1 MRVRLRDVADHA
13 GVSVKTVSNVVNGY
27 AHVAPG
33 TRERVQASIEQ
44 LGYRANLS
52 ARSLRRG
59 RSGVIALA
67 VPALDMPY
75 FAELTRCV
83 VQEAESL
90 GYTVLV
96 DQTDGLRERE
106 LVVATGVRSHLIDG
120 LVLSPVAMDPDELTR
135 IRDETPIVLLGE
147 KLGSGDLD
155 HVAFDNVAAAR
166 TATEHLLGLGRRRV
180 AAIGYQAGDEA
191 RSGVAAVRRAGYEAA
206 LTAAGLPVDPALT
219 RAVHDYGR
227 GSGAAAMAS
236 LLDEAE
242 PPDAVFCFNDQL
254 ALGALR
260 ALATRGVAVPDDVA
274 VVGVDDIE
282 DARYSTPTL
291 STIAPDKPA
300 IAREAVRL
308 LHERLDCPDC
318 APREVSVGFAL
329 VARESTTGVTLSGRP
344 PGRPGPSAPPRRAAA
359 RRRTS

>member
-27 AHVAPG
+27 VHVSPG
-33 TRERVQASIEQ
+33 MRERVQSSIEE

-83 VQEAESL
+83 VQEAEQL

-96 DQTDGLRERE
+96 DQTDGLRVRE
-106 LVVATGVRSHLIDG
+106 EIVATGVRSHLIDG
-120 LVLSPVAMDPDELTR
+120 LILSPVAMGYAELSEVGS
-135 IRDETPIVLLGE
+135 ETPIVLLGE
-147 KLGSGDLD
+147 KIGGADID

-166 TATEHLLGLGRRRV
+166 AATEHLLAQGRSRV
-180 AAIGYQAGDEA
+180 AAIGYQAGGEA
-191 RSGVAAVRRAGYEAA
+191 RSGVAAVRRAGYEQA
-206 LTAAGLPVDPALT
+206 LAAAGLTLDPGLT
-219 RAVHDYGR
+219 RAVPAYER
-227 GSGAAAMAS
+227 AAGADAMAS
-236 LLDEAE
+236 LLDDGQGR
-242 PPDAVFCFNDQL
+242 PPDAVLCFNDQL

-260 ALATRGVAVPDDVA
+260 TLAIRGLRVPDDVA
-274 VVGVDDIE
+274 VAGIDDIE
-282 DARYSTPTL
+282 DGRFCTPTL
-291 STIAPDKPA
+291 STIAPDKAA

-308 LHERLDCPDC
+308 LTDRIARPT
-318 APREVSVGFAL
+318 APTREVSVGFAL
-329 VARESTTGVTLSGRP
+329 VPRESTLGSTGTGR
-344 PGRPGPSAPPRRAAA
+344 ARA
-359 RRRTS
+359 